1 MNWKVV
7 MAIIFFIW
15 IVIFFNVQILKIS
28 DYELVSNPMTLYSSF
43 LVLFIAIFLQLIYLT
58 LKVEKIIYDKENEKI
73 EK

>member
-15 IVIFFNVQILKIS
+15 IVIFFNVQVLKIS

-43 LVLFIAIFLQLIYLT
+43 LVFFIAIFLQLIYLT